1 MACPLLDWV
10 GGRGSAT
17 TLTTRAGAK
26 DRRSNGEEEDVNPRH
41 FDRKS
46 TNRLEHPSMFFTMN
60 CLLCSRTELG
70 ILSERDNYVQDV
82 DVYLEQLLAT
92 FADPSAFE
100 RTRRFLSKYDGEVFK
115 RLRRLETA
123 QVRYK
128 IFRTPSDFLLVSA
141 GTFASPPMRRG
152 RGKQEP
158 IEEGYIGRGKT
169 YYHFAYSYGQ
179 RLHRPNT
186 VIAEVLEKLSL
197 GFDRYAR
204 ILAHMR
210 GEDKD
215 DLLARLANAEV
226 FVIEKIVNRK
236 QAEVLFAEMQDDLLD
251 AISDYAR
258 TPTIE
263 SRARVAK
270 LVAHL
275 EALRP
280 NFHYDLARLDGPTT
294 ELTPEPQA
302 DLGALGETPAP
313 GPSPAGQGLTKSGT
327 IPPAVPL

>member
-1 MACPLLDWV
+1 VAWALLDSLV
-10 GGRGSAT
+10 NLRSAT
-17 TLTTRAGAK
+17 SLTTCAGYFA
-26 DRRSNGEEEDVNPRH
+26 RRSTGEEADVNPRH

-46 TNRLEHPSMFFTMN
+46 TNRLDHPSMFFTMN

-186 VIAEVLEKLSL
+186 VIAEVLEKLAL

-210 GEDKD
+210 GEGKD
-215 DLLARLANAEV
+215 DLLARLATAEV

-236 QAEVLFAEMQDDLLD
+236 QAEILFAEMQDNLLD
-251 AISDYAR
+251 AISEYAR
-258 TPTIE
+258 KPTIE

-270 LVAHL
+270 LVADL
-275 EALRP
+275 EALSP
-280 NFHYDLARLDGPTT
+280 DFHYDLARLDAPRAA
-294 ELTPEPQA
+294 LALEPQP
-302 DLGALGETPAP
+302 DLAGETPAV
-313 GPSPAGQGLTKSGT
+313 GPNPAGEGLAKSGT

>member
-1 MACPLLDWV
+1 
-10 GGRGSAT
+10 
-17 TLTTRAGAK
+17 
-26 DRRSNGEEEDVNPRH
+26 VNPRH
-41 FDRKS
+41 LDRKS
-46 TNRLEHPSMFFTMN
+46 TNRVEHPSMFFTMN

-92 FADPSAFE
+92 FAEPEVLE

-123 QVRYK
+123 HVRYK

-141 GTFASPPMRRG
+141 GTFATPPMRRG

-186 VIAEVLEKLSL
+186 VIAEVLEKLAL

-204 ILAHMR
+204 ILSHMR
-210 GEDKD
+210 GETKE

-226 FVIEKIVNRK
+226 FVIERVVNRQ
-236 QAEVLFAEMQDDLLD
+236 QAEVLFTEMQDDLLD
-251 AISDYAR
+251 AISEYR
-258 TPTIE
+258 RKPTIE

-270 LVAHL
+270 LVADL
-275 EALRP
+275 EALSP
-280 NFHYDLARLDGPTT
+280 GFHYDLARLDGAGPS
-294 ELTPEPQA
+294 LAPEPQHE
-302 DLGALGETPAP
+302 LGGLGEPPAIAADP
-313 GPSPAGQGLTKSGT
+313 TAQGLAKSGR